1 MNPTNKRRRTDNLPI
16 ISQFYGIIITM
27 YVNEEK
33 HHLPHIHIRYNEYKE
48 VMDFEG
54 NILSGEIPYKQNQ
67 LVRAWILIHRD
78 ELESLWRL
86 LQDENDYFKIEPL
99 K

>member
-1 MNPTNKRRRTDNLPI
+1 MPI

-33 HHLPHIHIRYNEYKE
+33 HHLPHIHIRYNEFKE

-67 LVRAWILIHRD
+67 LVRAWILIHKE
-78 ELESLWRL
+78 ELESLWKL